1 MVGVILSQPSARL
14 PHKLNSL
21 SPTLQPVLIFFPLYC
36 QILLQ
41 CLSCPSY
48 FLAPL
53 YSPLHPSHNRQA
65 VSSSRITARFL
76 KSHWVSYPFNLL
88 PAPFPQVLFCFE
100 QQCSNNTN
108 VSPAVSEDQVC
119 DHLWNLNIHKSMR
132 VDEMCPKVLR
142 ELADVANQTTV
153 WLWDHIQRV
162 VVNGSTSRWTS
173 VTSGAP
179 QGSGLG
185 QTLLNIFINDTDS
198 RIVSWTWV
206 QLVRAMCSHSPES
219 QLYAG
224 HPPVQ
229 PGEQK
234 APGRPDSTLS
244 VSKGGDVRKN
254 LRD

>member
-1 MVGVILSQPSARL
+1 MWDTLSNELCPCLLTAKSHWPLEAPYPCLLLWRACSKNCRPWL
-14 PHKLNSL
+14 VSFSL
-21 SPTLQPVLIFFPLYC
+21 SLLLACPTSWTPCPPHSSLFSYSFLSTVRSF
-36 QILLQ
+36 LQ

-76 KSHWVSYPFNLL
+76 KFHWVSYPFNLL

-162 VVNGSTSRWTS
+162 VVSASMSGWRSLASDIPQGPVPGSTIS
-173 VTSGAP
+173 SG
-179 QGSGLG
+179 
-185 QTLLNIFINDTDS
+185 T
-198 RIVSWTWV
+198 
-206 QLVRAMCSHSPES
+206 ES
-219 QLYAG
+219 TF
-224 HPPVQ
+224 
-229 PGEQK
+229 
-234 APGRPDSTLS
+234 S
-244 VSKGGDVRKN
+244 
-254 LRD
+254 